1 MKIFVKDYDFKR
13 LPFVYTQKTMIQ
25 KFMTVDGVFEFHK
38 DGFYEIQYKEIKRD
52 VRKIKHLEFLLEDV
66 RVRRLNKTYHIPYQH
81 FFVEE
86 TREEILLS
94 PGITLVKETYCGKED
109 YYFETQ
115 EDNAK
120 LFIQLFGILV

>member
-52 VRKIKHLEFLLEDV
+52 VRKIKHLEFLMEDV

-81 FFVEE
+81 LFVEE